1 MEKIC
6 IIGVGYVGL
15 VSGAGLSE
23 FGNEVTCVDL
33 DEEKIK
39 QLNNGEIPI
48 YEPGLKSLVQANF
61 NKKKL
66 YFTNDIGKAIQDSK
80 IIFIAVG
87 TPQKKNGGADLS
99 YVRSAA
105 NSVADNLNKYKII
118 CTKSTVPV
126 GTGKEIE
133 KIILSKNSTKMFDY
147 VSNPEFFKRRFSGK

>member
-23 FGNEVTCVDL
+23 FGNEVTCIDL
-33 DEEKIK
+33 DEEKIN

-48 YEPGLKSLVQANF
+48 YEPGLKSLVKKNS

-66 YFTNDIGKAIQDSK
+66 HFSNNISKAIKDSK

-87 TPQKKNGGADLS
+87 TPQKKNG
-99 YVRSAA
+99 
-105 NSVADNLNKYKII
+105 
-118 CTKSTVPV
+118 
-126 GTGKEIE
+126 
-133 KIILSKNSTKMFDY
+133 
-147 VSNPEFFKRRFSGK
+147 